1 MTTFASISTT
11 NRAEWLGLLSPHIS
25 ACKAGVWT
33 YGASETLNP
42 FLMRKPIALRGS
54 VETIKRQS
62 DDFSHPLHNS
72 HPEPRQRHEGEVK
85 DPMAARKFQ
94 KADREK
100 LRRDR
105 LNEQFLEL
113 GNALDPDRPKND
125 KATILTDTIQ
135 VLKDLTAEVNRLKAE
150 CTSLSEESRE
160 VPICLWLMLKVLKT
174 FICLAHYSVL
184 FSKQLTQEKNELRE
198 EKASLKSDIDNLNL
212 QYQQRI
218 RAVFPWAA
226 IDPSVV
232 MTTPPYSYPVPLI
245 SPIPMHPTLQPFPFF
260 GNHNPGAIHNPCST
274 YIPYPAPA
282 SHQSDQQSHQCASTS
297 RIPSKPDPKSKKLD
311 RCMGSNGDKCD
322 ESNDVVTDLEL
333 KMPGSTAQKKLSL
346 GERKGKKTQRKD
358 KSIVDGSSS
367 SRHSS
372 SPDFQDS
379 SNSTQNHEVSPK
391 S

>member
-1 MTTFASISTT
+1 MDQ
-11 NRAEWLGLLSPHIS
+11 
-25 ACKAGVWT
+25 
-33 YGASETLNP
+33 
-42 FLMRKPIALRGS
+42 
-54 VETIKRQS
+54 RQS
-62 DDFSHPLHNS
+62 NDFSHPLHNS
-72 HPEPRQRHEGEVK
+72 HPKPRQRHEVEVK

-160 VPICLWLMLKVLKT
+160 
-174 FICLAHYSVL
+174 
-184 FSKQLTQEKNELRE
+184 LTQEKNELRE

-212 QYQQRI
+212 QYQQRV

-232 MTTPPYSYPVPLI
+232 MTTTPYSYPVPLI

-297 RIPSKPDPKSKKLD
+297 RIPSKPDPKNKKLD

-333 KMPGSTAQKKLSL
+333 KMPGSTAQQELSQ
-346 GERKGKKTQRKD
+346 GKRKGKKTQRKE
-358 KSIVDGSSS
+358 KSFVDGSSL